1 MQYVRLKIIR
11 NIEERKR
18 LASTFAKK
26 FGHLTRHETAN
37 LPCVDDVFRD
47 KLFNL
52 IEAQYSDSNFK
63 IELMSDMLG
72 MSRILLYRKITSI
85 FGMSPSDLLRN
96 FRLQK
101 AIQLLTDQRRNVS
114 EVAYIVGFSSPA
126 YFAKCFKSVYNMT
139 PTEYMHQTRE

>member
-1 MQYVRLKIIR
+1 LGDEVNVAV
-11 NIEERKR
+11 NIARQPHIYKEYAIE
-18 LASTFAKK
+18 
-26 FGHLTRHETAN
+26 
-37 LPCVDDVFRD
+37 FRD

-52 IEAQYSDSNFK
+52 IEAQHSDSNFK

-101 AIQLLTDQRRNVS
+101 AVQLLTDQRRNVS
-114 EVAYIVGFSSPA
+114 EVAYTVGFSSPA

-139 PTEYMHQTRE
+139 PTEYMYRTQK

>member
-1 MQYVRLKIIR
+1 M
-11 NIEERKR
+11 
-18 LASTFAKK
+18 
-26 FGHLTRHETAN
+26 
-37 LPCVDDVFRD
+37 DDVFRD